1 CSVKISKMDPE
12 MDPDKYIK
20 TNGAEAFDKDII
32 QTSDTFISF
41 YMRYIR
47 KDFNISIEDDRMRY
61 IREVLKQIVLIQSA
75 IEREYYLKG
84 LSHEFDISMETLE
97 KEMTFYAKELGSG
110 KDKRRKDRYTN
121 KARKLYTPKK
131 ILPAFHNAERRLIA
145 YMLANK

>member
-1 CSVKISKMDPE
+1 KNVIATMGTALTEFQAKLLRRYVDTVIICFDADSAGLDGAYKAAEVLRNVGCSVKISKMDPE

-75 IEREYYLKG
+75 IERQYYLNG
-84 LSHEFDISMETLE
+84 LSHEFDISMDTLE
-97 KEMTFYAKELGSG
+97 K
-110 KDKRRKDRYTN
+110 
-121 KARKLYTPKK
+121 
-131 ILPAFHNAERRLIA
+131 
-145 YMLANK
+145 